1 LRHRRR
7 CRRRIL
13 GVAFGPAAASA
24 NQGAEDLNT
33 SPTSDALLARHMSFR
48 SRRAL
53 GIRAPLC
60 SALLVRIRLRSY
72 IGYSTITTPL
82 LLVSGDPGDPQYRT
96 SSTKCDETHPPGRG
110 SALNTIRLHP
120 QDVIFTAGRPEKST
134 SNAVR
139 ILVGLPLLA
148 ATSMTNKGQP
158 QCSANDCVSRR
169 ARLFLGRRGSRSAR
183 KLRRTGRVV
192 QRGGRQPIQPSAPKT
207 TWAELLQS
215 QVAGARCQ
223 RGFSTPPVL
232 CKTVVLRRG
241 LIQPE
246 DSVARSWTPL
256 ALGAVPVLR
265 VCKVPTGIHARASF
279 LAMAIS
285 PRK

>member
-1 LRHRRR
+1 
-7 CRRRIL
+7 
-13 GVAFGPAAASA
+13 
-24 NQGAEDLNT
+24 
-33 SPTSDALLARHMSFR
+33 MSFR

-169 ARLFLGRRGSRSAR
+169 ARLFLGRRGSRSAH
-183 KLRRTGRVV
+183 
-192 QRGGRQPIQPSAPKT
+192 Q
-207 TWAELLQS
+207 
-215 QVAGARCQ
+215 
-223 RGFSTPPVL
+223 
-232 CKTVVLRRG
+232 
-241 LIQPE
+241 
-246 DSVARSWTPL
+246 D
-256 ALGAVPVLR
+256 
-265 VCKVPTGIHARASF
+265 RASF
-279 LAMAIS
+279 GAPVKKRANRASKQWRPGVPISHFRGEMAIA
-285 PRK
+285 RKLARACIPVGTLQTLSTGTAPNARGVQLRATLSSG

>member
-1 LRHRRR
+1 
-7 CRRRIL
+7 
-13 GVAFGPAAASA
+13 
-24 NQGAEDLNT
+24 
-33 SPTSDALLARHMSFR
+33 MSFR

-169 ARLFLGRRGSRSAR
+169 ARLFLGRRGSRSAH
-183 KLRRTGRVV
+183 
-192 QRGGRQPIQPSAPKT
+192 Q
-207 TWAELLQS
+207 
-215 QVAGARCQ
+215 
-223 RGFSTPPVL
+223 
-232 CKTVVLRRG
+232 
-241 LIQPE
+241 
-246 DSVARSWTPL
+246 D
-256 ALGAVPVLR
+256 
-265 VCKVPTGIHARASF
+265 RASF
-279 LAMAIS
+279 GAPVASCSGEGGSQYSQVRPKRPGRSFFRVKSRERVVNEAFRRLPSCAKPLCSGEA
-285 PRK
+285 